1 AREVRE
7 QNQAARVV
15 DEPGPAPTP
24 PPAVRYAVPPGAER
38 TNPNV
43 QAPPAPPAPGLP
55 AVPAAPVAGYFSRL
69 RYLGQVDL
77 TYLACDGDGELVLVD
92 QHAAHERVELA
103 RLRAGHAD
111 GQLPRA
117 RVQNLLFPITFD
129 AAPGERAVAVELAA
143 LLADVGF
150 EVAPAAGDQ
159 LAVKAVPAGIRH
171 GDPAHLLRALLQRWA
186 AAGAP
191 SEAERLEH
199 VLGEIACH
207 SVVRAGDRLTAGE
220 AESLLRSLDGVDLS
234 LPAPHGKAVLL
245 RLPLSEIGRRFGR
258 GDR

>member
-1 AREVRE
+1 LRE
-7 QNQAARVV
+7 QTQAARDV
-15 DEPGPAPTP
+15 DPPPPPTP
-24 PPAVRYAVPPGAER
+24 PPSTPGLRYAVPPGAER
-38 TNPNV
+38 DNPNLY
-43 QAPPAPPAPGLP
+43 ARP
-55 AVPAAPVAGYFSRL
+55 AVPTEPTLPAIPAPAAPGYFANL

-77 TYLACDGDGELVLVD
+77 TYLACDGNGELVLVD

-129 AAPGERAVAVELAA
+129 ATPAERAVATQLAD

-150 EVAPAAGDQ
+150 VVEVGDDG
-159 LAVKAVPAGIRH
+159 LAVRAVPAGIRH
-171 GDPAHLLRALLQRWA
+171 GDPTLLLRALLQRWA
-186 AAGAP
+186 DDGAP

-207 SVVRAGDRLTAGE
+207 SVVRAGDRLTASE
-220 AESLLRSLDGVDLS
+220 AEALLRSLDGVDLS
-234 LPAPHGKAVLL
+234 LSAPHGKAVLL

-258 GDR
+258 SDR